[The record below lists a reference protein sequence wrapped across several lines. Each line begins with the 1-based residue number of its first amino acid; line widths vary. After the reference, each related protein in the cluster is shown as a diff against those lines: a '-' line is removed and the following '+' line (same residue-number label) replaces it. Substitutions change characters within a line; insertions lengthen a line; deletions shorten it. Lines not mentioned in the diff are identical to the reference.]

1 MIDFPQKITTFIQ
14 KHHVLTLATSANN
27 QAWCANCFYAF
38 DKKTQSLIFSSD
50 THTKHAQQA
59 LQNSAVAAS
68 IVLETK
74 IVGKIQGLQC
84 TGIMSLCEGNDAHE
98 AQKIYLKKFPYAALA
113 NTILWRLHMHYAKLT
128 DNTLG
133 FGTKLVWEQQINF

>member
-1 MIDFPQKITTFIQ
+1 MDFPQKIATFIQ
-14 KHHVLTLATSANN
+14 KHHVFTLATSANN

-38 DKKTQSLIFSSD
+38 DKKTHSLIFSSD
-50 THTKHAQQA
+50 MHTTHAQQA
-59 LQNSAVAAS
+59 VANSSVAAN

-84 TGIMSLCEGNDAHE
+84 TGTMSLCEGSDVND
-98 AQKIYLKKFPYAALA
+98 AQKIYLKKFPYAVL
-113 NTILWRLHMHYAKLT
+113 TTTTLWRLHIHYAKLT

-133 FGTKLVWEQQINF
+133 FGTKLVWER

>member
-1 MIDFPQKITTFIQ
+1 MAEFPQKITAFIQ
-14 KHHVLTLATSANN
+14 KHHVLTLATSVEN
-27 QAWCANCFYAF
+27 QACCANCFYAF
-38 DKKTQSLIFSSD
+38 DKETQSLIFSSD
-50 THTKHAQQA
+50 MHTKHAQQA
-59 LQNSAVAAS
+59 VNNSLVAAS

-84 TGIMSLCEGNDAHE
+84 TGSMNICESSDTS

-113 NTILWRLHMHYAKLT
+113 ETTLWRLRINHAKLT

-133 FGTKLVWEQQINF
+133 FGTKLIWERES

>member
-1 MIDFPQKITTFIQ
+1 MTEFPQKITAFIQ

-38 DKKTQSLIFSSD
+38 DKKNQSLIFSSD
-50 THTKHAQQA
+50 TNTTHAQQA
-59 LQNSAVAAS
+59 LHNSIVAAS

-84 TGIMSLCEGNDAHE
+84 TGSVTLCEGDDVQN
-98 AQKIYLKKFPYAALA
+98 AQKTYFKKFPYAALA
-113 NTILWRLHMHYAKLT
+113 GTTLWRLHIHYAKLT

-133 FGTKLVWEQQINF
+133 FGTKLIWQQ